1 MGTVAGTLAMPW
13 FVVTEFARFQ
23 MVNSWIA
30 LNASGQREYA
40 NLVLIAK
47 LRILAVALIVVAV
60 VLSLLRLAPATW
72 ALRKRPICERT
83 WPAFGACF
91 VVLAVW
97 FGCAALP
104 YRLPGIVDYGMG
116 ADLETLHVEKR
127 GLQFHET
134 SISVFKDSRFFIS
147 RNNRRL
153 FRYQFEESSFWGVLP
168 APTFRKA
175 SSLAQ
180 SPQLKGVRTQPPKAL
195 RAWNAEGWYVL
206 GKGTR
211 VLAFT
216 SEYGTAPSKE
226 IVDLFHEIEGLRP
239 TEKLGTNSVKDVC
252 LGFCYDPL
260 AGLGFVY
267 ANNRCFTDRNGKTRC
282 R

>member
-1 MGTVAGTLAMPW
+1 
-13 FVVTEFARFQ
+13 

-60 VLSLLRLAPATW
+60 VLSVLRLLPATW
-72 ALRKRPICERT
+72 ALRKRPVRDRT
-83 WPAFGACF
+83 WPAF
-91 VVLAVW
+91 AVCLLILTMW
-97 FGCAALP
+97 FCSAATP
-104 YRLPGIVDYGMG
+104 YRMPGIVD
-116 ADLETLHVEKR
+116 AVPPELAVLHVEKR

-134 SISVFKDSRFFIS
+134 SISVYKDSRFFIS

-168 APTFRKA
+168 APTFQKA

-206 GKGTR
+206 GKGAQ